1 MGIGGE
7 TLPAPTIGRVMAK
20 ATSILATTAGLA
32 LGMVATG
39 LMTATV
45 AGAAPPPRPKT
56 DQKQQVFIQYLVD
69 HGVPYTSVP
78 DAVSLAHSTCGILGT
93 DSPTRIQDA
102 ATAIQHSVDMRPE
115 QMQLFAGAATT
126 VYCPSVKIS

>member
-1 MGIGGE
+1 MS
-7 TLPAPTIGRVMAK
+7 RVTAK
-20 ATSILATTAGLA
+20 AKSILAAGAGMAIGLLATA
-32 LGMVATG
+32 

-56 DQKQQVFIQYLVD
+56 DQKQQAFIQYLVD

-78 DAVSLAHSTCGILGT
+78 DAVALAHSTCNILAS
-93 DSPTRIQDA
+93 DSPTRVQDA
-102 ATAIQHSVDMRPE
+102 ATAIQHSVNMRPE

-126 VYCPSVKIS
+126 VYCSTVKIS

>member
-1 MGIGGE
+1 MGQ
-7 TLPAPTIGRVMAK
+7 VMAK
-20 ATSILATTAGLA
+20 ATSILATTVGLT

-39 LMTATV
+39 LVTATV

-56 DQKQQVFIQYLVD
+56 DPKQQVFVQYLVD

-78 DAVSLAHSTCGILGT
+78 DAVALAHSTCGILAT
-93 DSPTRIQDA
+93 DSSTRVQDA

-115 QMQLFAGAATT
+115 QMQLFAGAATA